1 MRELSNKL
9 KAVATMKAFEIYH
22 EIDDDKKMA
31 FCVRGIIEDM
41 LRHLNDDDLEEISNH
56 LPAEILQQAIDH
68 IDEQEIPDL
77 VN

>member
-1 MRELSNKL
+1 
-9 KAVATMKAFEIYH
+9 MKAFEIYH

-41 LRHLNDDDLEEISNH
+41 LRHLDDDDLEEISNH
-56 LPAEILQQAIDH
+56 LPAEILQQAIQQ